1 MSAIRA
7 GLSAAF
13 TIALLSPLLGQNTSY
28 RPDPNWQTPAEAA
41 SRKNPLAARPET
53 ATGGKKLFM
62 RNCVECHAEDG
73 SGKPKKHA
81 ADLQLPVVQA
91 QSDGTLFW
99 KITNGNPDRGMP
111 SFSRLP
117 EMQRWQL
124 VLFLR
129 TLKSAPQEN
138 NSAPISLR

>member
-1 MSAIRA
+1 MSTIRTGLLTIFAI
-7 GLSAAF
+7 S
-13 TIALLSPLLGQNTSY
+13 LLSPMLAQNTSY
-28 RPDPNWQTPAEAA
+28 QPDAA
-41 SRKNPLAARPET
+41 ARINPLAEKPDA
-53 ATGGKKLFM
+53 AAGGKKLFL
-62 RNCVECHAEDG
+62 RNCAECHAENG
-73 SGKPKKHA
+73 SGKVKKHA
-81 ADLQLPVVQA
+81 ADLQLSVVQA

>member
-1 MSAIRA
+1 MRRFA
-7 GLSAAF
+7 GLLCAMALCYAMLAQNASYEPDTGWQAPTDAA
-13 TIALLSPLLGQNTSY
+13 A
-28 RPDPNWQTPAEAA
+28 RV
-41 SRKNPLAARPET
+41 NPLARKPA
-53 ATGGKKLFM
+53 AAAGGKKLFL
-62 RNCVECHAEDG
+62 RECAECHREDG
-73 SGKPKKHA
+73 SGLIRKHS
-81 ADLQLPVVQA
+81 ADLQLSVVQA

-138 NSAPISLR
+138 KSAPISLR